1 MEDLYL
7 LEEWSKEVRFNNEG
21 IQGKKQVWHDK
32 HGKTKHGKTKH
43 FVKCHYVVTQGSE
56 D

>member
-7 LEEWSKEVRFNNEG
+7 LEQWSEEVRFNNKG

-32 HGKTKHGKTKH
+32 HGKTKH
-43 FVKCHYVVTQGSE
+43 FVKGQYVVPQENE